1 MRIGACVDA
10 LLSHNAPVRNHLR
23 NACQALLLV
32 ILAGCSSPDG
42 QRSGWTPVQR
52 EPGDEAHAVAGVP
65 AAPNGVADPTAKV
78 PVTLLDNSPRWISL
92 KEWSKAELG
101 SEVQLVSTANG
112 FVWEMST
119 PGGVLQLVP
128 GSRRASWDGV
138 TVWLGYAPFWSD
150 GDCIMHELDV
160 SKNLLPLANGRPIST
175 NPRRTIVIDPGHG
188 GTNTG
193 TRSSDPLLLEKDL
206 TLDWAF
212 RLEPLLRQQ
221 GWQVILTRTNDI
233 DLALGERVR
242 IADEHGADLF
252 LSLHFNSAHPQTE
265 HAGLETYC
273 LTPTGLPSTLTRNYD
288 DDASL
293 VFPNNSYDH
302 DNLQIAFRLHRELLV
317 ATRSVDR
324 GIRRA
329 RFMGVLR
336 GQDRPAVLLE
346 AGYLSNPEEA
356 GRIATAAYRQQLAEA
371 VSKALSGL
379 LSNDAPSIGRG
390 QVPTARF
397 P

>member
-1 MRIGACVDA
+1 MPVQSDSGQDAGSVVSPRETPIPIAGAGPR
-10 LLSHNAPVRNHLR
+10 SAPASSPGDSARW
-23 NACQALLLV
+23 LLL
-32 ILAGCSSPDG
+32 
-42 QRSGWTPVQR
+42 R
-52 EPGDEAHAVAGVP
+52 
-65 AAPNGVADPTAKV
+65 
-78 PVTLLDNSPRWISL
+78 
-92 KEWSKAELG
+92 EWSQDRWG
-101 SEVQLVSTANG
+101 TVPRRVLVGNEI
-112 FVWEMST
+112 VWELRT
-119 PGGVLQLVP
+119 PGGVFHLTP